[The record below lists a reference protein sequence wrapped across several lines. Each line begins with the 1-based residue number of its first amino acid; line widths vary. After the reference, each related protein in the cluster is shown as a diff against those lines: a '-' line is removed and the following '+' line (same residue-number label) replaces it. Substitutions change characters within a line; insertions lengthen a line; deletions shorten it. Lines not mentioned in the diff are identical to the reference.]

1 LSTLRDYPLLKRK
14 FSAIR
19 KTYATVLKPY
29 TCDIPIRGKL
39 HRLSIRLVDT
49 MLIGPAGSAL
59 ASLGDALKLPK
70 VELPAGYSKDRMD
83 LFEGPPGL
91 VREIRYRGR

>member
-1 LSTLRDYPLLKRK
+1 MSFICLPTFRVRICRRSRDYPLLKRK

-29 TCDIPIRGKL
+29 TCDILIRGKL

-49 MLIGPAGSAL
+49 MLIGPAGVRRLHLSAT
-59 ASLGDALKLPK
+59 
-70 VELPAGYSKDRMD
+70 R
-83 LFEGPPGL
+83 
-91 VREIRYRGR
+91 